1 MKTVCSH
8 CNKLFQ
14 VPERAL
20 GKRAQCKACGQVF
33 VVRPEG
39 VDDVPMQE
47 VGEGAMV
54 TPDPPR
60 PVVSRPSRPQDSDD
74 PLAALAQAADSS
86 QHDYADQVQQHARDH
101 GSYLSK
107 RDQGE
112 HGDTAPGA
120 VAALVMGILG
130 VVLAPI
136 VIGGVFSVLAV
147 VYGNG
152 ARRRIRRSRGVLEGR
167 GQATAGMLLGW
178 AGLLLLALAGIGVLI
193 WLISKGQ
200 VVVKQTTKPA

>member
-8 CNKLFQ
+8 CHKLFQ
-14 VPERAL
+14 VSERAL
-20 GKRAQCKACGQVF
+20 GKRAQCKACGKVF

-47 VGEGAMV
+47 VGPGSTV

-60 PVVSRPSRPQDSDD
+60 PVASHPGRRADADD

-86 QHDYADQVQQHARDH
+86 QHDYADRVQQHAREH

-107 RDQGE
+107 RDHGE

-120 VAALVMGILG
+120 FASLVMGILG
-130 VVLAPI
+130 LVFAPI
-136 VIGGVFSVLAV
+136 VVGGVLSVLAV

-178 AGLLLLALAGIGVLI
+178 AGLLLLALAGIGVLV
-193 WLISKGQ
+193 WLISRGQ